1 MTIKKQMIEI
11 IKLENPDGLQVGDEI
26 NGYIKLNQK
35 EAETVFEQW
44 AEARIAKEL
53 RKAEIAAK
61 EAARQAI
68 LDRLGLTADEAKL
81 LLG

>member
-1 MTIKKQMIEI
+1 MTTKKQMIEI

-35 EAETVFEQW
+35 EAEIVFEQW
-44 AEARIAKEL
+44 AEARIEKEL
-53 RKAEIAAK
+53 RKAEAESRA
-61 EAARQAI
+61 EQRQAI

-81 LLG
+81 ILG